1 MNRKVVIQLKKLA
14 ENYTSADK
22 SYNLGIGLFGPPKSS
37 KRTYIRKKEVIK
49 YRKKD
54 PPAQHALEEPKIR
67 IGKKYQAEIP
77 IEPDYSS
84 IDRENKL
91 IIY

>member
-49 YRKKD
+49 YRKK
-54 PPAQHALEEPKIR
+54 PPEDALEEPKIR